1 MRMADMMKN
10 IRVAADKRR
19 RFNTIRDEI
28 RRMPLDVALD
38 LDIHREDADR
48 IARAAVYG

>member
-1 MRMADMMKN
+1 MNRMMTDL
-10 IRVAADKRR
+10 RAAAAKRR
-19 RFNTIRDEI
+19 RFIETRNQI

-38 LDIHREDADR
+38 LDIFREDADK

>member
-1 MRMADMMKN
+1 MSMAKIVTS

-19 RFNTIRDEI
+19 RFNTLRDEI

>member
-1 MRMADMMKN
+1 MHMAQMMN
-10 IRVAADKRR
+10 HLRAAADKRR
-19 RFNTIRDEI
+19 RYHTIRDEI

-38 LDIHREDADR
+38 LDIQREDADR

>member
-1 MRMADMMKN
+1 MRMAEMMN
-10 IRVAADKRR
+10 SIRTAADKRR

-48 IARAAVYG
+48 IARTAVYG